1 MKLKVKSGVGKIV
14 GRISERGIMKGVR
27 AKKRKLSLVT
37 VFALIEIIIIFLFGL
52 LISVNLFVSNGT
64 AKNRTRQIVEDSYA
78 ALTENLET
86 ISKTYRER
94 DFR

>member
-1 MKLKVKSGVGKIV
+1 
-14 GRISERGIMKGVR
+14 MKGVR

-78 ALTENLET
+78 ALTENLENRYQKH
-86 ISKTYRER
+86 IESGIFADEQRYRYSP
-94 DFR
+94 

>member
-1 MKLKVKSGVGKIV
+1 MGFKLKVKSGV
-14 GRISERGIMKGVR
+14 GRISERGIMKGVK

-64 AKNRTRQIVEDSYA
+64 AKTGRDKSW
-78 ALTENLET
+78 
-86 ISKTYRER
+86 KTVMPR
-94 DFR
+94 